1 MYDLRILTCD
11 PPIQPSD
18 YEQSSCGSS
27 RDNNPTTTMTTRSCG
42 EEPTPADGEH
52 LLPDTPGGISFAQ
65 LCEDDCTAIPPDR
78 DVCKE
83 DSRNRHRLYLSH
95 ELSTWNSR
103 VFEFGAYLFLA
114 GTWPRSLLPAS
125 IYALVQAAAAALFSP
140 WLGSYIDHYDRLRFI
155 RLTIR
160 KHLEAHRNSLCTDHI
175 KLGSACPLHFECRH
189 EYHMCQARLGDHC
202 WWR

>member
-1 MYDLRILTCD
+1 MQVQGFHPFLTPSVEQRRACKTKTKVVRWHHFEFTYDRRILTCD
-11 PPIQPSD
+11 PPIQPSN

-27 RDNNPTTTMTTRSCG
+27 RDNNPTTTMTTCSCG

-78 DVCKE
+78 DVCRE

-95 ELSTWNSR
+95 ALPTWNSR

-125 IYALVQAAAAALFSP
+125 IYALVRAAAAALFSP
-140 WLGSYIDHYDRLRFI
+140 ILIYDYTQKDRVPRLFRD
-155 RLTIR
+155 LASTYW
-160 KHLEAHRNSLCTDHI
+160 A
-175 KLGSACPLHFECRH
+175 
-189 EYHMCQARLGDHC
+189 
-202 WWR
+202 